1 MFVCNEAAC
10 CADKFVPASKAN
22 CPTLLLSTNN
32 TEIRGWS
39 LHSSPALWGW
49 WVEVLSGLED
59 AQQAPSEG
67 SLETFHSPKL
77 AKIGNTSFLG
87 PEDEPSP
94 QSAQRLEL
102 LASNTVIASLRTF
115 KNWL

>member
-1 MFVCNEAAC
+1 MLVCREAAC

-77 AKIGNTSFLG
+77 AKIGKTSFFG
-87 PEDEPSP
+87 PEDEPWL
-94 QSAQRLEL
+94 QSAKRVEL
-102 LASNTVIASLRTF
+102 PVIITEIASLRTF

>member
-1 MFVCNEAAC
+1 MLVCNEAAC
-10 CADKFVPASKAN
+10 FADKFVPASKAN

-49 WVEVLSGLED
+49 RVEVLSGLED
-59 AQQAPSEG
+59 AQHAPSEG

-77 AKIGNTSFLG
+77 AKIGNTSFLC
-87 PEDEPSP
+87 PEDEPWL
-94 QSAQRLEL
+94 QSAKMLEL
-102 LASNTVIASLRTF
+102 VAISSVIASLRTF

>member
-1 MFVCNEAAC
+1 MLVCNEAAC

-22 CPTLLLSTNN
+22 CPTLLLLTNN

-49 WVEVLSGLED
+49 MVAVLSGLED
-59 AQQAPSEG
+59 AQHAPSEG

-77 AKIGNTSFLG
+77 AKIGKTSFLG

-94 QSAQRLEL
+94 QSAKRVEL
-102 LASNTVIASLRTF
+102 LVISTVIAGLRIF
-115 KNWL
+115 KNRL

>member
-1 MFVCNEAAC
+1 M
-10 CADKFVPASKAN
+10 
-22 CPTLLLSTNN
+22 
-32 TEIRGWS
+32 
-39 LHSSPALWGW
+39 
-49 WVEVLSGLED
+49 LSGLED
-59 AQQAPSEG
+59 AQHAPSEG

-94 QSAQRLEL
+94 QSAKRVEL
-102 LASNTVIASLRTF
+102 LAIRTVIASLRTF